1 MGVNSL
7 KTLRVLLWED
17 KPSVVA
23 NRASITLGRGRYFA
37 GASGPVGIVLRFP
50 SLSPSPPP

>member
-1 MGVNSL
+1 MEVNSL

-23 NRASITLGRGRYFA
+23 NRASITLGRGRYQNVLTSA
-37 GASGPVGIVLRFP
+37 IKCPVR
-50 SLSPSPPP
+50 ST